1 MSAKLI
7 LKRRSKYRNVR
18 ARVDGITFDSKREA
32 ARWLVLKAMEKAGEI
47 IYLARPVK
55 YLLAV
60 NGVKITT
67 SCAASNTWPPPA
79 AILNIHRKAGK
90 SFTVAMK
97 GLHKALF
104 TPNAEILIV
113 CPSENQAQVVMR

>member
-47 IYLARPVK
+47 IYLARQVK

-67 SCAASNTWPPPA
+67 YVADFKYWRSTDAVVGPA
-79 AILNIHRKAGK
+79 VVEDVKGVRTEVYRLKKLLMKAIYRI
-90 SFTVAMK
+90 
-97 GLHKALF
+97 
-104 TPNAEILIV
+104 EIK
-113 CPSENQAQVVMR
+113 ET